1 MLGGQA
7 GEQRGCREMAIDETD
22 CEGTDVSA
30 GRERKERGGGTG
42 GGPQAGPAALLSMS
56 CASRPEGGTSHS
68 ERFL

>member
-1 MLGGQA
+1 M

-30 GRERKERGGGTG
+30 GREGKERRGATG
-42 GGPQAGPAALLSMS
+42 GGPQEGPGALLSMP
-56 CASRPEGGTSHS
+56 CVSRPAGGTSHS